1 MGIYGTGFITNLVMS
16 TDEDWYPAYRWDKP
30 SSPYYHLRPD
40 RLIRNF
46 HYFTDPSVRLRY
58 DLQKLDREIISRG
71 GGGPSG
77 TTPTS
82 TTAPGGKGRIART
95 APGSKGRTARTKSK
109 ASWKP
114 GGKGRTPC
122 PKGHYWSY
130 KKKKCVK
137 SKFR

>member
-1 MGIYGTGFITNLVMS
+1 MSRIPDKYGITKDDVRT
-16 TDEDWYPAYRWDKP
+16 PAQWAVDTAVNVFVGYR
-30 SSPYYHLRPD
+30 YA
-40 RLIRNF
+40 
-46 HYFTDPSVRLRY
+46 TDPFTRVVVDATR
-58 DLQKLDREIISRG
+58 SRG
-71 GGGPSG
+71 VGGPSDI
-77 TTPTS
+77 PTS
-82 TTAPGGKGRIART
+82 TTAPGGKGRTART
-95 APGSKGRTARTKSK
+95 APGGKGRTARTNTK

>member
-1 MGIYGTGFITNLVMS
+1 MGIYGTGIITNLVMS
-16 TDEDWYPAYRWDKP
+16 ASDEDWYPAYRWDKP

-58 DLQKLDREIISRG
+58 DLEKLQREISSRG
-71 GGGPSG
+71 VGGPSAS
-77 TTPTS
+77 PTS
-82 TTAPGGKGRIART
+82 TAPSVTTPKRLPESRKAAKTQSAHGFRKTKGVSARGK
-95 APGSKGRTARTKSK
+95 
-109 ASWKP
+109 
-114 GGKGRTPC
+114 C

>member
-1 MGIYGTGFITNLVMS
+1 MSLKSRFIGGTGFITSFVMKS
-16 TDEDWYPAYRWDKP
+16 SDDDWNPAYRWDKP
-30 SSPYYHLRPD
+30 SSSYYDLRPD

-46 HYFTDPSVRLRY
+46 HYFTDPTVRLRY
-58 DLQKLDREIISRG
+58 DIEKLDREFISPRG

-82 TTAPGGKGRIART
+82 TTAS
-95 APGSKGRTARTKSK
+95 GSNGRTARTNTK

-137 SKFR
+137 SKFK